1 MNKSDANHPDVVV
14 GELTL
19 FNGQRQGNVTH
30 MGLLTPPRRAHG
42 DRRSETLL
50 IFLDLGGGGASGLAK
65 AMLEHFDRAF
75 WRCSGPVTSAL
86 QKAIGAANAHLREEN
101 RLMPISQR
109 RRGGLICAVLRDEH
123 VYLSQIGPGRALMTQ
138 NGRVLQYPVRPDDRL
153 PLGVAIGIDIQFSHS
168 EIRGG
173 DRLLLTGENWT
184 GEVPDSA
191 LVKALGAEDVGDV
204 LLALEQEAGDRSI
217 SVIVAECCP
226 PPSLSEP
233 DPQQDHVTPD
243 EDVEPTGP
251 ALAQQVPLAPVDRA
265 PASTAVTATAS
276 GNQIP
281 AQPIPVVDE
290 FHQQLQP
297 DSIPAPAN
305 EFIVEAAYAGAVE
318 ESTESPESWRPSM
331 PLVGIAY
338 GRERLNRSRRGLRR
352 ASAVFSSSARA
363 ALKRVLPEPAPAL
376 TRPAQHAKGS
386 SPEHLPIL
394 AGIAIAIPVLIAFI
408 VVTLYLQR
416 GAVERQSTVLNQ
428 ARRSFEAAQLVQGED
443 SAAALATAL
452 QDVNAVLVIH
462 PDDGDFVAMRT
473 EILKRLDE
481 LQTVVR
487 PALVSV
493 WDYGPGSDR
502 RLVATRTQVFML
514 DTIQGEV
521 YLLTLD
527 HTGQSAEG
535 EAPTLVVNS
544 TQTVGET
551 AVGGLKDLLWLN
563 AGGAWAGDA
572 LLVLTQDDR
581 LLQQNLSWG
590 LSWVPFDTEAV
601 TDDVRALRPYDGRI
615 YALSPVQD
623 QIWRFLYDGDGFDAA
638 EEYFSVPVPDLI
650 AAMDMAIDGAI
661 YVLLE
666 DGRIFKFVGG
676 RPEPYPVTGVPKPLS
691 RPVSIVSE
699 GDMSSGAL
707 YVADADTQSI
717 IALTKGGEFLHQI
730 RAEGDAFAGLE
741 ALAIEEDSRILFVL
755 ANGRLYALALPPVPE
770 PPSEP

>member
-1 MNKSDANHPDVVV
+1 MNMSDANHPDVVV

-30 MGLLTPPRRAHG
+30 MGLLTPPRRAHS

-138 NGRVLQYPVRPDDRL
+138 NGRVLRYPAGSDDRL

-191 LVKALGAEDVGDV
+191 LVKALSAEDVGDV
-204 LLALEQEAGDRSI
+204 LLTLEHEAGDRSI

-226 PPSLSEP
+226 PPNFPEP
-233 DPQQDHVTPD
+233 SPQKDRETVATEIKPS
-243 EDVEPTGP
+243 GP
-251 ALAQQVPLAPVDRA
+251 MLAQQVPLEPADRA
-265 PASTAVTATAS
+265 FTATAVTAESSGKATA
-276 GNQIP
+276 P
-281 AQPIPVVDE
+281 QPIPVVDE
-290 FHQQLQP
+290 LLQRP
-297 DSIPAPAN
+297 QPERASAFSN
-305 EFIVEAAYAGAVE
+305 EISFGTATAGDVDELA
-318 ESTESPESWRPSM
+318 ESTERWRPSA

-338 GRERLNRSRRGLRR
+338 GREQLNRSRRGLRR
-352 ASAVFSSSARA
+352 ASTVFSSSARA
-363 ALKRVLPEPAPAL
+363 ALKRVLPEPPPPLARP
-376 TRPAQHAKGS
+376 TRHAKGTAAD
-386 SPEHLPIL
+386 HLPIM
-394 AGIAIAIPVLIAFI
+394 AGIAVAIPVLIAFV
-408 VVTLYLQR
+408 VVTLYLKR
-416 GAVERQSTVLNQ
+416 GAIERQSTVLNQ
-428 ARRSFEAAQLVQGED
+428 ARHSFEAAPLVQGEGYSD
-443 SAAALATAL
+443 ALETAL
-452 QDVNAVLVIH
+452 QDVNAALAIQ
-462 PDDGDFVAMRT
+462 PDNGDFVFMRT

-487 PALVSV
+487 PPLMPV
-493 WDYGPGSDR
+493 WDYGPGTGR
-502 RLVATRTQVFML
+502 RLVATRTQVFLL
-514 DTIQGEV
+514 DTTQGEV

-527 HTGQSAEG
+527 HTGHSAEG

-544 TQTVGET
+544 TQTVGDT
-551 AVGGLKDLLWLN
+551 AVGGLKDLLWLS
-563 AGGAWAGDA
+563 ASGAWTGDA
-572 LLVLTQDDR
+572 LLVLTQDNR
-581 LLQQNLSWG
+581 LLQHNMSWG
-590 LSWVPFDTEAV
+590 LSWVPFDPEAV
-601 TDDVRALRPYDGRI
+601 TGDVRALRPYDGRI
-615 YALSPVQD
+615 YALSPEQD
-623 QIWRFLYDGDGFDAA
+623 QIWRFLYDGDGFDSA
-638 EEYFSVPVPDLI
+638 EEFFNVPVPDLST
-650 AAMDMAIDGAI
+650 ATEMTIDGAI

-676 RPEPYPVTGVPKPLS
+676 RPEPYPVAGVPQPLS
-691 RPVSIVSE
+691 RPVAFVSE
-699 GDMSSGAL
+699 GDMTTGAL

-717 IALTKGGEFLHQI
+717 VVLSKGGEFLHQI
-730 RAEGDAFAGLE
+730 KADGDAFADLE
-741 ALAIEEDSRILFVL
+741 ALAIEEDSRTLLVL